1 MAQLKSDT
9 GPLAQVPL
17 WLLQSSVQHGA
28 IRLYGY
34 LSAKFCDRA
43 GIASPSR
50 SELATVLNC
59 SMPTVDRWVK
69 QLLGINALAVQHQ
82 TIKPQQYVEN
92 LYQLKLISPKGSNTH
107 VATPATSMLL
117 ADTDK
122 QRKDV
127 QLQTTDGLV
136 PSKDCASIS
145 TNTNNVR
152 TSTYTARFESFW
164 SRYPRNRGKKAAS
177 EIWKKLKIE
186 HNTQLYQEVMDGL
199 TRYLKAW
206 EDEDIDER
214 YICHAVRFLKERRW
228 EDEPQ
233 VNHKPKLTKTTITM
247 LDSTQRFLERH
258 QPTKEI

>member
-1 MAQLKSDT
+1 MALKSDT
-9 GPLAQVPL
+9 GPLAHVPL
-17 WLLQSSVQHGA
+17 WILESSIQHGA
-28 IRLYGY
+28 IRLYAY
-34 LSAKFCDRA
+34 LSARWCDRDGLA
-43 GIASPSR
+43 NPSR
-50 SELATVLNC
+50 SELATVLKC

-69 QLLGINALAVQHQ
+69 ELLGIGALAVQHQ

-107 VATPATSMLL
+107 VATPVTSMLL
-117 ADTDK
+117 ADANK
-122 QRKDV
+122 PHKDV

-136 PSKDCASIS
+136 LSGDCTNNLVNS
-145 TNTNNVR
+145 TNN
-152 TSTYTARFESFW
+152 YTARFESFW

-186 HNTQLYQEVMDGL
+186 HDTPLYQEVMDGL
-199 TRYLKAW
+199 TLYLKAW

-233 VNHKPKLTKTTITM
+233 VNQKPKLTTNTLTM
-247 LDSTQRFLERH
+247 IDASKRFLERH
-258 QPTKEI
+258 RKEG

>member
-1 MAQLKSDT
+1 MALKSDT
-9 GPLAQVPL
+9 GPLAHVPL
-17 WLLQSSVQHGA
+17 WILESSIQHGA
-28 IRLYGY
+28 IRLYAY
-34 LSAKFCDRA
+34 LSARWCDRDGLA
-43 GIASPSR
+43 NPSR
-50 SELATVLNC
+50 SELATVLKC

-69 QLLGINALAVQHQ
+69 ELLGIGALAVQHQ

-107 VATPATSMLL
+107 VATPVTSVLL
-117 ADTDK
+117 ADADK
-122 QRKDV
+122 PHKDV
-127 QLQTTDGLV
+127 QLQTTDTLV
-136 PSKDCASIS
+136 LSGDCSNNS
-145 TNTNNVR
+145 TNKS

-186 HNTQLYQEVMDGL
+186 HDTPLYQEVMDGL
-199 TRYLKAW
+199 TLYLKAW

-233 VNHKPKLTKTTITM
+233 VNQKPKLTTNTLTM
-247 LDSTQRFLERH
+247 IDASKRFLERH
-258 QPTKEI
+258 RKEG